1 MSRFNHLL
9 NMYREQ
15 RMKERKNRILSRS
28 RVAVDSNANGT
39 SGYVIKHG
47 VNAGTIM
54 HHSVIAHQNKSY

>member
-28 RVAVDSNANGT
+28 RASVENNAHGT
-39 SGYVIKHG
+39 SGYFIKHG
-47 VNAGTIM
+47 VNAGQIM
-54 HHSVIAHQNKSY
+54 HHSIIAHQNKSY